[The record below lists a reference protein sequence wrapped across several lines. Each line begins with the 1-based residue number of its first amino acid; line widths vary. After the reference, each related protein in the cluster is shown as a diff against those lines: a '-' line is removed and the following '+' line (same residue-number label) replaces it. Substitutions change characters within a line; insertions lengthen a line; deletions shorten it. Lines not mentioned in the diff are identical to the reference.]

1 MFSVRSSPFN
11 SRARSL
17 YGGWALSGNVAG
29 STAAQLAAIYANNPG
44 QAAKDQKWA
53 SLARKYSTTP
63 ADLDSAAL
71 IKSVLTRQ
79 NIHDWRQDPV
89 WRDRYSQA
97 LRHMRS
103 PYMKQPF
110 SAQRRQAIWSR
121 FRNIPWENITAADR
135 AWIQAATNAP
145 YAGVPSLTGVADAA
159 NFSTGNTV
167 ARLGYRRPA
176 AIAEDIAWQLPAA
189 AGGPAAALDF
199 MNPLQAAQQAA
210 QQAGQAAAAAAAAA
224 QQAGQAAQQV
234 GDMVDEAGGG
244 GN

>member
-44 QAAKDQKWA
+44 QVAKDQKWA
-53 SLARKYSTTP
+53 SMARKYSTTP
-63 ADLDSAAL
+63 ADLNSAAL

-89 WRDRYSQA
+89 WRERYSLA

-121 FRNIPWENITAADR
+121 FSNIPWENITAADR
-135 AWIQAATNAP
+135 AWLQAATNAP
-145 YAGVPSLTGVADAA
+145 YAGVPSLTGVDDAA
-159 NFSTGNTV
+159 NFSTGATV
-167 ARLGYRRPA
+167 NRLGYRRPA
-176 AIAEDIAWQLPAA
+176 AIAEDIAWALPDADAAAAPAA
-189 AGGPAAALDF
+189 LAF
-199 MNPLQAAQQAA
+199 MSPLRAAQQAA
-210 QQAGQAAAAAAAAA
+210 RQAQVVADVAANAARQVQQQAG
-224 QQAGQAAQQV
+224 GE
-234 GDMVDEAGGG
+234 GMVDEGAG
-244 GN
+244 